1 MKKKL
6 LLAAAGT
13 TLLAAAALA
22 ASNSNDAGCGVGSL
36 IFKDNTA
43 VQQVLAATTNGTF
56 GNQTFGI
63 TTGTLGCTASGNLQ
77 HTSQA
82 QQNFVA
88 ANYRNLSRE
97 MAAGQ
102 GEYLSSL
109 SGMLGCDQASATAVG
124 KLTQSNYPA
133 LFPSKDATPE
143 QLLGTL
149 KTEMK
154 ADPKLSSSCTLL

>member
-1 MKKKL
+1 MNKKL

-13 TLLAAAALA
+13 TLLAAAAMA
-22 ASNSNDAGCGVGSL
+22 ASNNDAGCGVGSL

-43 VQQVLAATTNGTF
+43 VEQVLAATTNGTF

-63 TTGTLGCTASGNLQ
+63 TTGTLGCSASGNLQ

-109 SGMLGCDQASATAVG
+109 AGMLGCSQTSIGDFG
-124 KLTQSNYPA
+124 KLTQSNYSA
-133 LFPSKDATPE
+133 LFPTKDSTPE
-143 QLLGTL
+143 QTLGTL
-149 KTEMK
+149 KAELK
-154 ADPKLSSSCTLL
+154 ADPKLSTSCTLL